1 MKLLEKISEM
11 YDVCSDWV
19 GENSPAILTGV
30 GIVGLG
36 ATAYLTYKS
45 ASRVEGVV
53 EYVEKQREDN
63 LPIDTKYVG
72 TELTGALALPVATGV
87 LAIFCIVS
95 SYQILNG
102 RNAVLSSAFSALSL
116 EYNRYRQKYVD
127 EHGKEEADK
136 FFALQEREVTNDAG
150 EIVVEATPE
159 NKRSL
164 TGVWF
169 SESSEF
175 VSDDIQYNIAY
186 VEAVIKKLEVQ
197 IYNKGWV
204 ELNDVYSAFG
214 LPEDR
219 DGALLGFRHDDFSI
233 DYDSYLNLTE
243 SISGKTKPDIHIRW
257 NVPQYLWGK
266 RTALSE

>member
-1 MKLLEKISEM
+1 MKLLEKISNI

-36 ATAYLTYKS
+36 ATAILTYKS
-45 ASRVEGVV
+45 ASRVESVV
-53 EYVEKQREDN
+53 EYVEKQREDDQ
-63 LPIDTKYVG
+63 PIDTKYVG
-72 TELTGALALPVATGV
+72 AELTGALALPVATGIV
-87 LAIFCIVS
+87 AIFCIIS

-116 EYNRYRQKYVD
+116 EYNRYRQKYIH
-127 EHGKEEADK
+127 EHGKENADK
-136 FFALQEREVTNDAG
+136 FFALNESEVTNDAG
-150 EIVVEATPE
+150 ESVIEATPE
-159 NKRSL
+159 SKRSL

-204 ELNDVYSAFG
+204 ELNEVYSAFG
-214 LPEDR
+214 LSEDR
-219 DGALLGFRHDDFSI
+219 DGALLGFRHDDFDI
-233 DYDSYLNLTE
+233 DYSSFLNLKE
-243 SISGKTKPDIHIRW
+243 SVTGKSKPDIHISW
-257 NVPQYLWGK
+257 NAPQYLWGK